1 MFTALRKLSIFI
13 LVFLVSLTF
22 TPIVRA
28 QGPDPAIM
36 AIVIPSTI
44 EEPGQ
49 SFEVTVQA
57 ANYGGEAKGAIS
69 LSFPDNP
76 AVQIVD
82 HDATGQGESATVHR
96 PGDSITKF
104 PTLEKMTAQYPLA
117 ETWYPRWSEGEIHFL
132 TVRITPSATA
142 SVTRVYIR
150 VALADAAGRF
160 HLAPAESTV
169 SDQQGFPVE
178 VREVRVTPTSTP
190 TPIPPTATP
199 TSAPTAIP
207 PTATRIPTPTSMPP
221 TVTPIPTPT
230 AMPPTAT
237 FIPTATSMPPT
248 ATSIPAP
255 TSIPPTATSIP
266 TPTPI
271 PPATRAIDPVMA
283 TIVIAAIG
291 AISTIIVALIQ
302 SRKAKG
308 S

>member
-1 MFTALRKLSIFI
+1 MFTALRKLLIFI
-13 LVFLVSLTF
+13 FVFLLALTF
-22 TPIVRA
+22 IPIVRA

-150 VALADAAGRF
+150 VALADEAGRF
-160 HLAPAESTV
+160 YLAPAESTV

-178 VREVRVTPTSTP
+178 VREVRVAPTPTP
-190 TPIPPTATP
+190 TPIPPTATRIP
-199 TSAPTAIP
+199 TSTAIP
-207 PTATRIPTPTSMPP
+207 PTATS
-221 TVTPIPTPT
+221 IPTPT
-230 AMPPTAT
+230 AILPTAT

-248 ATSIPAP
+248 ATSIPR
-255 TSIPPTATSIP
+255 PTAILPTAAPIP

-283 TIVIAAIG
+283 TIIIAAIG
-291 AISTIIVALIQ
+291 AISAIAVALIQ
-302 SRKAKG
+302 SRKGKE